1 MKSSGICT
9 NNENNRF
16 EVEWTIDNT
25 WWRKLLNLP
34 TKFVYETT
42 SVELKTD
49 KYRSKNAG
57 LYYDWFDKEG
67 NKVVFKKTLDKI
79 SKTVNMFS
87 KNSQEHSHWMEK

>member
-1 MKSSGICT
+1 M
-9 NNENNRF
+9 
-16 EVEWTIDNT
+16 
-25 WWRKLLNLP
+25 LNLP

-49 KYRSKNAG
+49 KYRRKNAG

-67 NKVVFKKTLDKI
+67 NKVVCNKTLDKI

>member
-25 WWRKLLNLP
+25 WWRKLFNLP

-67 NKVVFKKTLDKI
+67 NKVVCNKTLDKI

>member
-16 EVEWTIDNT
+16 EVE
-25 WWRKLLNLP
+25 
-34 TKFVYETT
+34 
-42 SVELKTD
+42 LKTD

-57 LYYDWFDKEG
+57 LYYGWFDKEG
-67 NKVVFKKTLDKI
+67 NQVVCKKTLDKI

-87 KNSQEHSHWMEK
+87 KNSQEHPHWTEK